1 MCTLSCEIWPHE
13 QKFDRKTLIRIFE
26 HNFGLWPSVWH
37 SSSLDTDRARRARFF
52 FSRFGRPPNPLNYLK
67 CLLTWLCQMESRCKK
82 ILFCIHI
89 FEPYLILARLANA
102 VSSRNSIGLAKKEAR
117 NAEKKLNRFG
127 HQRIY
132 HNPKWKGM
140 HHYNSSVQKSSVIW
154 AQCTAAHARTRHS
167 RAVT

>member
-1 MCTLSCEIWPHE
+1 MSISVISHIIFWTRFFFYCLMCDGWRGTAV
-13 QKFDRKTLIRIFE
+13 
-26 HNFGLWPSVWH
+26 VWIPIG
-37 SSSLDTDRARRARFF
+37 RARRARFF
-52 FSRFGRPPNPLNYLK
+52 FRSFGRPPNPLNYLK

-89 FEPYLILARLANA
+89 FEPYLILARLAIA
-102 VSSRNSIGLAKKEAR
+102 VSIVGIAAGQASIGLAKKEAR

-167 RAVT
+167 RAVL

>member
-1 MCTLSCEIWPHE
+1 MNTILVFGPLCGTAVVWIPIGRGE
-13 QKFDRKTLIRIFE
+13 Q
-26 HNFGLWPSVWH
+26 G
-37 SSSLDTDRARRARFF
+37 F

-167 RAVT
+167 RAVS